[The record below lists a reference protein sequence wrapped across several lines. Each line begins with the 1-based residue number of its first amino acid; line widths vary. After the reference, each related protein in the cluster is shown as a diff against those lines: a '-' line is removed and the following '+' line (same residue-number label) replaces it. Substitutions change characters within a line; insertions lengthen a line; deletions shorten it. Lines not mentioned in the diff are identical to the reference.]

1 MLNSIQNTRNSQQ
14 NYRPNF
20 GMIID
25 LDKSV
30 LKDSNPVLIGQLNEL
45 CEYAKSL
52 FPNKHVPMANSGGT
66 GIKVSIAL
74 PENFK
79 PGFIHSEAI
88 RRKVTSS
95 SGDTFTLYGEIEPN
109 HTISD
114 MQEAK
119 EVLKNFS
126 ANCKALNPSESDF
139 YHTI

>member
-20 GMIID
+20 GMTIT

-30 LKDSNPVLIGQLNEL
+30 IKNKEIVSQLGEL
-45 CEYAKSL
+45 CEYAQSL
-52 FPNKHVPMANSGGT
+52 FPDRYVPMTNTGGT
-66 GIKVSIAL
+66 GIRVSIAL
-74 PENFK
+74 PKNFK
-79 PGFIHSEAI
+79 GGLLQSDPI
-88 RRKVTSS
+88 RRKVTSP
-95 SGDTFTLYGEIEPN
+95 SGDTFTLYGEIESN

-119 EVLKNFS
+119 EVLRNFS